1 MTSRALSLLAAFASP
16 LFMCAAIA
24 GWLYDLWPA
33 NPLTLAV
40 SALVVVGGPLVGI
53 VHVVTAKD
61 YEDEEVEEE
70 TVAPTA
76 PMLVHRPAPVRALRE
91 PSMLTPKAAAAARFA
106 AWRSTPNDAI
116 TQRERERR
124 ASQYIRS

>member
-1 MTSRALSLLAAFASP
+1 
-16 LFMCAAIA
+16 MCAAIA
-24 GWLYDLWPA
+24 GWLYDFWPA

-53 VHVVTAKD
+53 VHVVTAED

-76 PMLVHRPAPVRALRE
+76 PVLVHRPAPVRALLE

-124 ASQYIRS
+124 ASQYVRS